1 MKKSLVTGLSL
12 LALCA
17 CSEVRSPDL
26 CSMVGLCRN
35 PKPDVKYVDVRTEEK
50 VNYVN
55 VEAPVEATC
64 AQVNSPCAG
73 AAHYQLP
80 KRGERYASADYV
92 ITPEV
97 YSILASRVA
106 GKVLEDSPAL
116 FVNNPNAPIYIAD
129 MVQIDRYLPDG
140 PNSAGQTAREILV
153 NSKMFNI
160 VDDPQAADYI
170 FESSLTNSN
179 TPEVPVIS
187 YEMRLMDR
195 NGNMLNSWSDTVRQV
210 QNDDGSWW

>member
-1 MKKSLVTGLSL
+1 MKKSLLAGMSL

-26 CSMVGLCRN
+26 CSMTGLCRN
-35 PKPDVKYVDVRTEEK
+35 PKPDVKYIDVRTEEK
-50 VNYVN
+50 VNYTETNCGQPACVQQQG
-55 VEAPVEATC
+55 E
-64 AQVNSPCAG
+64 G
-73 AAHYQLP
+73 YQLP

-106 GKVLEDSPAL
+106 GKVLEDSPAI
-116 FVNNPNAPIYIAD
+116 FANYPNAPIYIAD

-140 PNSAGQTAREILV
+140 PNSAGQTARDILV

-160 VDDPQAADYI
+160 VEDPNAAEYV